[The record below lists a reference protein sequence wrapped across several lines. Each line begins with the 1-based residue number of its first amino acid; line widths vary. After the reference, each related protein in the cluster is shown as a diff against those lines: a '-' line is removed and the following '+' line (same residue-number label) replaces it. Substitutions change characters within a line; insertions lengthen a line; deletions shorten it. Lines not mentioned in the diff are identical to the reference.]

1 MAGSEWAWM
10 GLSYFGLT
18 VVSAMFPWVSAEVI
32 VLSIPAVA
40 PSRTALI
47 FLLLTV
53 TAGQMTGKSI
63 LYWAGRNGNKVLGGR
78 AGRALSKWRV
88 RLEARPSKAVALVL
102 VSSVVS
108 LPPFYLMTLLAG
120 ALRMNFLTFLL
131 AGTAGRLV
139 RFGALVT
146 LPQLVLPYLK
156 GGA

>member
-1 MAGSEWAWM
+1 MEGSEWAWM

-32 VLSIPAVA
+32 VLSLPAVA
-40 PSRTALI
+40 PSKASLL

-63 LYWAGRNGNKVLGGR
+63 LYWAGRNGNKVVGGR
-78 AGRALSKWRV
+78 AGQALSKWRLH
-88 RLEARPSKAVALVL
+88 LEARPSKAVALVL
-102 VSSVVS
+102 VSAVVG

-120 ALRMNFLTFLL
+120 ALRMNFLTYLA
-131 AGTAGRLV
+131 AGTAGRFV

-146 LPQLVLPYLK
+146 LPQLALSYLR

>member
-63 LYWAGRNGNKVLGGR
+63 LYWAGRTGNKVLGGR

-102 VSSVVS
+102 VSSVVG
-108 LPPFYLMTLLAG
+108 LPPFYFMTLLAG
-120 ALRMNFLTFLL
+120 A
-131 AGTAGRLV
+131 
-139 RFGALVT
+139 
-146 LPQLVLPYLK
+146 
-156 GGA
+156 